1 MVNQKDQIGL
11 VRKFVDRQIDSEV
24 QKAKIKKS
32 LEALQQQLTRQGLT
46 LKEVVD
52 RHTEELHARANKT
65 KVQLDPR
72 VDTDGMRIRERF
84 TQSSNGFDFVRIL
97 ECSATLHPLLVF
109 QSKLKERS
117 KRRHQKRLA
126 EIEARRQEM
135 GEEEEVDPEPMAH
148 LKKKLP

>member
-1 MVNQKDQIGL
+1 M
-11 VRKFVDRQIDSEV
+11 
-24 QKAKIKKS
+24 
-32 LEALQQQLTRQGLT
+32 EALQQQLTRQGVT